1 MKERNNNK
9 VEVAELDM
17 SGLSDEEL
25 REKFNFSDEALA
37 LKNEIIDDVKNMN
50 NLADKINSEYDD
62 LNRMSA
68 TTQEKVKHLA
78 EITNTTEAYYRV
90 HKREK
95 KEYDQ
100 HNTKTIVFQFNDE
113 KHELTLS
120 YLNINRI
127 RCSLLWIG
135 LAFIYAGAVNLA
147 GIDASNSIFT
157 TIMYI
162 MLLIN
167 QIRLGIGIGEIMRE
181 NQDN

>member
-1 MKERNNNK
+1 
-9 VEVAELDM
+9 
-17 SGLSDEEL
+17 
-25 REKFNFSDEALA
+25 
-37 LKNEIIDDVKNMN
+37 
-50 NLADKINSEYDD
+50 
-62 LNRMSA
+62 
-68 TTQEKVKHLA
+68 
-78 EITNTTEAYYRV
+78 V